1 MRASAEGGR
10 GTITSGFFGCQG
22 KGLATSVAVVYQTQ
36 KPISVSSRRIIRI
49 SNDILCKCREVSSR
63 TKD

>member
-22 KGLATSVAVVYQTQ
+22 KGLATSVALVYQTQ

-49 SNDILCKCREVSSR
+49 SNDILCNAEK
-63 TKD
+63 

>member
-22 KGLATSVAVVYQTQ
+22 KGLATSVALVYQTQ
-36 KPISVSSRRIIRI
+36 KPISVIRI
-49 SNDILCKCREVSSR
+49 SNDILCNAEK
-63 TKD
+63 